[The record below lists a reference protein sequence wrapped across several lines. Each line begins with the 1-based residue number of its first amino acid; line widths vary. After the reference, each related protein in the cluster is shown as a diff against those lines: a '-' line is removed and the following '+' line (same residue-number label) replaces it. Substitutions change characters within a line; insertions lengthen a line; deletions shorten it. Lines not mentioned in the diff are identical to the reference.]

1 MSSFDRSISFV
12 NTIYTN
18 YLINFISLNIFI
30 ILLYIFNLNQLV
42 TEVAVFGSF
51 TILVCQIFSSNSR
64 SLIFSKKNLQP
75 TDVILQR
82 FVFIFP
88 ILIFSLIF
96 IYIYKFS
103 DISLITSV
111 LFLIIAQWIYE
122 IILSSKEVKSKK
134 IDYKHLCFYFVAL
147 LTIVISLYYKN
158 LFFIKIAIN
167 VLSLYLFFEIYK
179 YLNSIKFNIKINTL
193 DLKSWFASFLF
204 SSFGSSLAISASNFF
219 FRFFVVILNNVEISS
234 VLIIGFMFGSLP
246 ISLFTNIFGPSI
258 IREKIKFQSLIK
270 KFNFIFILVLFVI
283 LYFIFNYLVN
293 INSQVYLNSELLLF
307 TIGLSFL
314 GFYPMILGLYKRQFF
329 IQRSLKENFFYL
341 DMVYSVAVIT
351 VIPAIYVLSN
361 TNYFAF
367 SFLITSILSFIIYF
381 FSKNMVK
388 KNFIKILVFLLPI
401 PLFLSF
407 FNGLKKFEISIF
419 STADIDM
426 INHIYSLPFPIS
438 ILVVPLLTLVL
449 FSTIRFRIYT
459 IYFFVFSF
467 IISISSI
474 LFTQRLTFLNSLNLI
489 QFYLPMAA
497 IICGEIIGKL
507 KDYRDFFFRVIFFI
521 SLTVIGLDIF
531 SQVIPKQ
538 TLEIFLLSNF
548 QIFSDFQYSIFPLI
562 IALLFFLNNYYKKI
576 NRINFQLILIIF
588 ILFTYIIINEWFS
601 LTLFLIIFFVTISF
615 QNQFHFKK
623 VVFSIFLIFLVSFF
637 LLLKFD
643 ELLNFTEKL
652 FYYSAEYRYQ
662 SYVIFLEEIF
672 KNFKNFFL
680 GSNVNNL
687 IYLEVPG
694 IFNYYLDFIYN
705 FGFLSLLPIIA
716 LIYITIKYSFD
727 SKNKINFNF
736 ENTLFFSLFLYMTF
750 IDSNLQVAFK
760 QPYAGV
766 ILYFYWGLYISKI
779 LKK

>member
-1 MSSFDRSISFV
+1 MISSERPLSFI

-30 ILLYIFNLNQLV
+30 ILLYIFKFNQLV

-51 TILVCQIFSSNSR
+51 TILICQIFSSNSR

-134 IDYKHLCFYFVAL
+134 IDYKHLCLYFVAL
-147 LTIVISLYYKN
+147 LTIIISLYYKN
-158 LFFIKIAIN
+158 FFSIKIAIN
-167 VLSLYLFFEIYK
+167 ILSLYLFFEIYK
-179 YLNSIKFNIKINTL
+179 FLTSVKFSININTFN
-193 DLKSWFASFLF
+193 LKSWFASFLF

-219 FRFFVVILNNVEISS
+219 FRFFVVILNKTEISS

-246 ISLFTNIFGPSI
+246 VSLFTNIFGPSI
-258 IREKIKFQSLIK
+258 IREKIKLQTLIK
-270 KFNFIFILVLFVI
+270 KLNFIFAAVFFLVL
-283 LYFIFNYLVN
+283 YFFYNYLIN
-293 INSQVYLNSELLLF
+293 INSQIYVNSELLLL

-329 IQRSLKENFFYL
+329 IQRSLNENFFYL
-341 DMVYSVAVIT
+341 DMIYSVAVIT

-367 SFLITSILSFIIYF
+367 SFLITSILSFVIYF
-381 FSKNMVK
+381 FSKNLAK
-388 KNFIKILVFLLPI
+388 INIIKIFIFLLPI

-407 FNGLKKFEISIF
+407 FNALKRFEISIF

-438 ILVVPLLTLVL
+438 IIVVPLLTLVL
-449 FSTIRFRIYT
+449 FSTIRFKIYT
-459 IYFFVFSF
+459 IYIFVFSF
-467 IISISSI
+467 ILSISSI

-497 IICGEIIGKL
+497 LICGEIIGKL
-507 KDYRDFFFRVIFFI
+507 KNYRDFFFRVIFFI
-521 SLTVIGLDIF
+521 SLTVIGLDII
-531 SQVIPKQ
+531 SQIIPKQ
-538 TLEIFLLSNF
+538 TLQIFLLSNF

-562 IALLFFLNNYYKKI
+562 IALLFFLGDYFEKV
-576 NRINFQLILIIF
+576 RSTNFQLFLIIVILI
-588 ILFTYIIINEWFS
+588 TYIVVNQFFS
-601 LTLFLIIFFVTISF
+601 LLLFLIIFFLTISF

-623 VVFSIFLIFLVSFF
+623 LIFSLFVILTICFF
-637 LLLKFD
+637 VILKSD
-643 ELLNFTEKL
+643 GLLNFIEKL
-652 FYYSAEYRYQ
+652 FYYSAEHRYQ
-662 SYVIFLEEIF
+662 SYVIFLDEIF
-672 KNFKNFFL
+672 KNFKNFFF

-705 FGFLSLLPIIA
+705 FGFLSLFPLIT
-716 LIYITIKYSFD
+716 LIYITIKFSYD
-727 SKNKINFNF
+727 LNQINFNF
-736 ENTLFFSLFLYMTF
+736 ENTLFFSLFLYMVF
-750 IDSNLQVAFK
+750 IDSNLRVAFK